1 MNLKI
6 YKILDNRVT
15 ETCSSYD
22 VCNCDLSFAL
32 IIEAPWRGGNY
43 FLTEEKE
50 PFLPFE
56 ERKPL
61 VYSKYE
67 QISVQEFLKVID
79 NKNYM
84 MRLMY
89 NEIRFYFTGKFLDK
103 LLKYNGGY
111 ENIHAYNFIL
121 KILKEGIKL

>member
-15 ETCSSYD
+15 RTCSSYGIYH
-22 VCNCDLSFAL
+22 CDLSFAL
-32 IIEAPWRGGNY
+32 IIEGSFGNY
-43 FLTEEKE
+43 FLTEEKD

-61 VYSKYE
+61 VYSKYR

-103 LLKYNGGY
+103 LLKYDGGY

-121 KILKEGIKL
+121 KILKEEIKL

>member
-15 ETCSSYD
+15 RTCSSYSIYH
-22 VCNCDLSFAL
+22 CDLSFAL
-32 IIEAPWRGGNY
+32 ILEEIFRDC
-43 FLTEEKE
+43 FIITEEKE

-79 NKNYM
+79 NKNFA
-84 MRLMY
+84 MRLVY
-89 NEIRFYFTGKFLDK
+89 NEIRFFFTGKFLDK
-103 LLKYNGGY
+103 LLKYDGGY
-111 ENIHAYNFIL
+111 ENIDAYRFIL
-121 KILKEGIKL
+121 KVLKEEIKL

>member
-15 ETCSSYD
+15 ETCSYYD

-32 IIEAPWRGGNY
+32 IIEGNFETY

-56 ERKPL
+56 ERKPI

-89 NEIRFYFTGKFLDK
+89 NEIRFYITGKFLDK
-103 LLKYNGGY
+103 LLKYDGGY
-111 ENIHAYNFIL
+111 ENIHAYSFIL
-121 KILKEGIKL
+121 KVLKEEIKL

>member
-15 ETCSSYD
+15 RTCSSYD
-22 VCNCDLSFAL
+22 IYHCDLSFAL
-32 IIEAPWRGGNY
+32 IIEGSFGTY
-43 FLTEEKE
+43 FITEEKD

-61 VYSKYE
+61 VYSKYR

-103 LLKYNGGY
+103 LLKYDGGY

-121 KILKEGIKL
+121 KVLKEEIKL